1 MISSISD
8 DFSSR
13 WSTVLKD
20 AKIKHLRL
28 VLKTRMSFP
37 TMKIENLTKE
47 LNLYTHIILV
57 EKRKDV
63 IGKFSGKT

>member
-28 VLKTRMSFP
+28 VLKNANEFSNNANRKFDKTVKSLYPHNFSRQ
-37 TMKIENLTKE
+37 KE
-47 LNLYTHIILV
+47 RRH
-57 EKRKDV
+57 RKV
-63 IGKFSGKT
+63 